1 MFMFSRQSE
10 LELLLDYIY
19 TGEIHASRGLMEEFE
34 LCLKELGI
42 LGTHSLV
49 CTEEIAPVKQTEMP
63 PIQSAS
69 SIQDPTQSNTSAQET
84 VCESN
89 IPLVES
95 TQNITY
101 GSSDSESDV
110 QEEESEKLSTDGK
123 FSKHLHQTSLYKA

>member
-49 CTEEIAPVKQTEMP
+49 CTEEIAPLKPTDMP

-84 VCESN
+84 ACENN

-95 TQNITY
+95 TQNITC
-101 GSSDSESDV
+101 GSSDFESEV
-110 QEEESEKLSTDGK
+110 QEEESEKFFTDGK
-123 FSKHLHQTSLYKA
+123 FSKHLHQASLYKA

>member
-19 TGEIHASRGLMEEFE
+19 TGEIRASRGLMEEFE

-49 CTEEIAPVKQTEMP
+49 CTEEIAPLKPTDMP

-69 SIQDPTQSNTSAQET
+69 SIQDPTQSKTSTQEN
-84 VCESN
+84 VCESS
-89 IPLVES
+89 IPLVEN
-95 TQNITY
+95 TQNITC

-123 FSKHLHQTSLYKA
+123 FFKHLHQTSLYNA